1 MRNTTD
7 KRKEQVQD
15 ILENFGR
22 YFKNRVG
29 ALWGSAEEVIPVK
42 QQKDNT
48 LEIVT
53 LTLGGFVVGFAGA
66 VLLAS
71 QSGDETRSDISN
83 ALRKGSSSV
92 ADFTNK
98 EVYKLH
104 NTADNALNKLKN
116 ATKN

>member
-29 ALWGSAEEVIPVK
+29 ALWGAEEIIPVK
-42 QQKDNT
+42 PKKDNT

-53 LTLGGFVVGFAGA
+53 LTLGGFVAGFAGA
-66 VLLAS
+66 VLLAG
-71 QSGDETRSDISN
+71 QSGNETRSDISK
-83 ALRKGSSSV
+83 ALRKSGTQV